1 MNIAQLLG
9 SLCAAAVMAVLSA
22 PGSGA
27 LRLVQYNA
35 EWLFVNHY
43 SQFDCP
49 GTQCTWKNVS
59 EAETHLSYIARVVDY
74 LTPDIVNFCEVEGID
89 ELQMVADLQV
99 ADYTPYLIAGTDTAT
114 GQNVGMLSRIAPSAP
129 LYRTEEKYAYPIPG
143 SRCGYTGA
151 PSTTGVSKH
160 YITEFS
166 LWENLPVALI
176 SAHLIAIPTDPARCA
191 QREAQATIL
200 RKVVDAYLE
209 KQYGVIVIGDMND
222 YDGEVLDVNQNLP
235 KSGVLD
241 ILKGIS
247 NTNTT
252 TDDDNATTLY
262 SVGDRLLPMER
273 YSDWWDSDSN
283 CNTESVL
290 DYSMIDHI
298 LVSPNIQKYITN
310 VFVYHGY
317 AEYCGKY
324 DSDHFPVVVDFTEPA
339 SRH

>member
-1 MNIAQLLG
+1 MNIAHIIG
-9 SLCAAAVMAVLSA
+9 SLCAAATAIMAILSA
-22 PGSGA
+22 PGAGA

-49 GTQCTWKNVS
+49 GSQCTWKNVS
-59 EAETHLSYIARVVDY
+59 EAETHLSYVARVVDY
-74 LTPDIVNFCEVEGID
+74 LTPDIVNFCEVEGVD

-114 GQNVGMLSRIAPSAP
+114 GQNVGMLSRIAPSVP

-200 RKVVDAYLE
+200 RKVINSYLE

-222 YDGEVLDVNQNLP
+222 YDGEVLDVNQNIP

-241 ILKGIS
+241 ILKGIAA
-247 NTNTT
+247 
-252 TDDDNATTLY
+252 DNSTILY

-324 DSDHFPVVVDFTEPA
+324 DSDHFPVVVDFAEPA
-339 SRH
+339 STR

>member
-1 MNIAQLLG
+1 MNIAHIFG
-9 SLCAAAVMAVLSA
+9 SLCAAATAIMAILSA
-22 PGSGA
+22 PRAGA

-59 EAETHLSYIARVVDY
+59 EAETHLSYVARVVDY
-74 LTPDIVNFCEVEGID
+74 LTPDIVNFCEVEGVD

-99 ADYTPYLIAGTDTAT
+99 AVADYTPYLIPGTDTAT
-114 GQNVGMLSRIAPSAP
+114 GQNVGMLSRIAPSVP

-200 RKVVDAYLE
+200 RKVINSYLE

-222 YDGEVLDVNQNLP
+222 YDGEVLDVNQNIP

-241 ILKGIS
+241 ILKGIAA
-247 NTNTT
+247 
-252 TDDDNATTLY
+252 DNSTILY

-324 DSDHFPVVVDFTEPA
+324 DSDHFPVVVDFAEPV
-339 SRH
+339 STR

>member
-1 MNIAQLLG
+1 MNIAHIFG
-9 SLCAAAVMAVLSA
+9 SLCAAATAIMAILSA
-22 PGSGA
+22 PRAGA

-59 EAETHLSYIARVVDY
+59 EAETHLSYVARVVDY
-74 LTPDIVNFCEVEGID
+74 LTPDIVNFCEVEGVD

-114 GQNVGMLSRIAPSAP
+114 GQNVGMLSRIAPSVP
-129 LYRTEEKYAYPIPG
+129 LYRTEEKYAYPIPD

-200 RKVVDAYLE
+200 RKVINSYLE

-222 YDGEVLDVNQNLP
+222 YDGEVLDVNQNIP

-241 ILKGIS
+241 ILKGIAA
-247 NTNTT
+247 
-252 TDDDNATTLY
+252 DNSTILY

-324 DSDHFPVVVDFTEPA
+324 DSDHFPVVVDFAEPV
-339 SRH
+339 STR

>member
-1 MNIAQLLG
+1 MNIAKIFG
-9 SLCAAAVMAVLSA
+9 SLCAAAFFAMLSA
-22 PGSGA
+22 PSVGA

-59 EAETHLSYIARVVDY
+59 EAETHLAYVARVVDY
-74 LTPDIVNFCEVEGID
+74 LTPDIINFCEVEGID

-99 ADYTPYLIAGTDTAT
+99 LDYTPYLIAGTDTAT
-114 GQNVGMLSRIAPSAP
+114 GQNVGMLTRVAPSAP
-129 LYRTEEKYAYPIPG
+129 LYRTEEKYTYPIPD

-166 LWENLPVALI
+166 LWDSMPVALI

-200 RKVVDAYLE
+200 RKVVDMYLE

-222 YDGEVLDVNQNLP
+222 YDGEVLDMNENKP
-235 KSGVLD
+235 KSRVLD
-241 ILKGIS
+241 ILKGIVYS
-247 NTNTT
+247 DNSSTNANTI
-252 TDDDNATTLY
+252 LY
-262 SVGDRLLPMER
+262 SVNAQLLPMER

-324 DSDHFPVVVDFTEPA
+324 DSDHFPVVVDFVEPF
-339 SRH
+339 